1 MTLDDVR
8 FMSMAAAAQPTRE
21 IGRTKMSREYVEY
34 YLVYVQMELDRSS
47 PSLLEQCDE
56 LDERC

>member
-1 MTLDDVR
+1 MTLDDVW
-8 FMSMAAAAQPTRE
+8 FMTVAAAAQPAKE